1 MNILTISTSD
11 LYGGA
16 AIASYRLH
24 QALKREGHVSRMLVG
39 YRASDD
45 PDVAQLPH
53 PGKINQWVE
62 KLSTRVGLPYT
73 TIRPTFGIPREQW
86 FEEADVLCLH
96 NLHGR
101 YFNFLAL
108 PRLLAAKP
116 AVTTL
121 HDMWLFTNGNP
132 FDTRFMVDPSGADGG
147 GLQWRLKRRVFSQC
161 SMVVATPSGWMAGL
175 ARRSILGRYP
185 VHHVPLGLDLGV
197 FRPCDREHAR
207 ARWSLPADR
216 TVLMAMA
223 ETLTDPRKGIDLLR
237 DALRQLPAGV
247 RRRCVLLSVGHH
259 AATALQDVGM
269 DVIDVGYLDDEQ
281 DKAVAFSAADLLIF
295 PTRADNMP
303 LVILE
308 AMACG
313 TPAVSFDV
321 GGVREMVRKGET
333 GLLARAEDA
342 GDLGA
347 RIQEAVELPEL
358 TGEMRRRCRVIA
370 EIEYSDRL
378 QVSRYVELFDEAA
391 TTSKKVTPCSG
402 PR

>member
-1 MNILTISTSD
+1 
-11 LYGGA
+11 
-16 AIASYRLH
+16 
-24 QALKREGHVSRMLVG
+24 
-39 YRASDD
+39 
-45 PDVAQLPH
+45 
-53 PGKINQWVE
+53 
-62 KLSTRVGLPYT
+62 
-73 TIRPTFGIPREQW
+73 
-86 FEEADVLCLH
+86 
-96 NLHGR
+96 
-101 YFNFLAL
+101 
-108 PRLLAAKP
+108 
-116 AVTTL
+116 
-121 HDMWLFTNGNP
+121 
-132 FDTRFMVDPSGADGG
+132 
-147 GLQWRLKRRVFSQC
+147 
-161 SMVVATPSGWMAGL
+161 
-175 ARRSILGRYP
+175 
-185 VHHVPLGLDLGV
+185 
-197 FRPCDREHAR
+197 
-207 ARWSLPADR
+207 
-216 TVLMAMA
+216 
-223 ETLTDPRKGIDLLR
+223 
-237 DALRQLPAGV
+237 
-247 RRRCVLLSVGHH
+247 
-259 AATALQDVGM
+259 M

-378 QVSRYVELFDEAA
+378 QVSRYVELFNEAA